1 MNQLA
6 NKVNG
11 VNAMYGATA
20 EEIKREY
27 AEALARKKQLL
38 DIGVL
43 EKLAEFSRSWTGSG
57 VL

>member
-27 AEALARKKQLL
+27 AGGRALKKQLL
-38 DIGVL
+38 DSEVQKKHD
-43 EKLAEFSRSWTGSG
+43 ECSRS
-57 VL
+57 